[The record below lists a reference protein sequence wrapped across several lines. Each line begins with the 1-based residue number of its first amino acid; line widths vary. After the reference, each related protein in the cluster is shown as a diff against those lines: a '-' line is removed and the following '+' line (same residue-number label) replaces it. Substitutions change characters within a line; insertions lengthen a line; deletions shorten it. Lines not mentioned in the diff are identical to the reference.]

1 MTNPT
6 ATRSGRELKRPD
18 RLAGDGEQANANRG
32 GEPAGAPWE
41 ALRVAAS
48 VVVAGVDRPETADER
63 ERRLKAAKLRM
74 MRYLAEPP
82 LPFLPENGAA

>member
-1 MTNPT
+1 M
-6 ATRSGRELKRPD
+6 G
-18 RLAGDGEQANANRG
+18 AG
-32 GEPAGAPWE
+32 
-41 ALRVAAS
+41 VM
-48 VVVAGVDRPETADER
+48 VAGVDRPETQDEK